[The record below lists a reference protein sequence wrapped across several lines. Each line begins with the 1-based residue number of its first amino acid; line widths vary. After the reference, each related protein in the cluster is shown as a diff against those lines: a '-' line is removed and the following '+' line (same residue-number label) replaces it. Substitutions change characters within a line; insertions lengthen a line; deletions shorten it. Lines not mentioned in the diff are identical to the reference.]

1 MAESNVSRHGMWS
14 SRTLFVL
21 AAVGSAVGLG
31 NIWRFPY
38 ITGENGGGAFVVVY
52 LLCIAAVGIP
62 VMMAEVLLGRQGRQ
76 SPINTM
82 RALAQQSEA
91 SRGWSLIGW
100 MGALGGFLILSYYS
114 VVAGW
119 ALYYIYLL
127 ASGAFVGADGGTAGA
142 TFNDFLANPGLLV
155 GFHTLFMALTIVIVG
170 AGVVAGL
177 ERAIRWF
184 MPLLFLLLGVLL
196 VYGATSGGFAA
207 AFDFMFSWNWES
219 LTAEGVLEALGHAF
233 FTLSVGM
240 GAIMAYGSYMPNQA
254 SIPSAVVMIGVLDTL
269 VALAAGLAIFSIVF
283 ANGLEPGQGPGL
295 LFVTVPIAFGNM
307 GLGILFGTLFFVLV
321 TFAALTSAISIIEP
335 AMAFAVEQFNAKRW
349 RVALVLGLVC
359 WVLGLG
365 TVFSFNIWAD
375 IHVVGS
381 FTVFDFFDFVT
392 QKVMLPAGGLL
403 IAIFAA
409 YVLPK
414 KIVQAQ
420 LRLPGG
426 RPVEVLWEVLIKVA
440 APLGVLWVF
449 VYTLYNHFVSG

>member
-1 MAESNVSRHGMWS
+1 MAESDVSRHGMWS

-52 LLCIAAVGIP
+52 LACIAAVGIP

-76 SPINTM
+76 SPINTIRSLVQQIEAN
-82 RALAQQSEA
+82 RA
-91 SRGWSLIGW
+91 WSLIGW
-100 MGALGGFLILSYYS
+100 MGALGGFLVLSYYS

-119 ALYYIYLL
+119 ALYYVYLL
-127 ASGAFVGADGGTAGA
+127 ASGTFVGADGAAGSA
-142 TFNDFLANPGLLV
+142 AFDAFLANPGLLV
-155 GFHTLFMALTIVIVG
+155 GFHTLFMAITVFIVG

-184 MPLLFLLLGVLL
+184 MPLLFVILGVLL

-207 AFDFMFSWNWES
+207 GFDFMFSWNWEQ

-240 GAIMAYGSYMPNQA
+240 GAIMAYGAYMPSNA
-254 SIPSAVVMIGVLDTL
+254 SIPSAVLTIGILDTV
-269 VALAAGLAIFSIVF
+269 VAIAAGLAIFAIVF

-295 LFVTVPIAFGNM
+295 MFVTVPIAFGNM
-307 GLGILFGTLFFVLV
+307 VLGVLFGTLFFILV
-321 TFAALTSAISIIEP
+321 SFAALTSAISIIEP
-335 AMAFAVEQFNAKRW
+335 AMAFVVEDFNAKRW
-349 RVALVLGLVC
+349 RVAVALGIVC

-365 TVFSFNIWAD
+365 TVFSFNAWANV
-375 IHVVGS
+375 HVVGDLT
-381 FTVFDFFDFVT
+381 FFDFFDFVT
-392 QKVMLPAGGLL
+392 QKVMMPLGGLL
-403 IAIFAA
+403 IAIFVAW
-409 YVLPK
+409 VLPK

-426 RPVEVLWEVLIKVA
+426 RPVEVLWEVLIRVA
-440 APLGVLWVF
+440 APLGVFAVF
-449 VYTLYNHFVSG
+449 AYTLYHFFIG

>member
-1 MAESNVSRHGMWS
+1 MAESDVSRHGMWS

-52 LLCIAAVGIP
+52 LICIAAVGIP

-82 RALAQQSEA
+82 RALARQSGA
-91 SRGWSLIGW
+91 VRGWSLIGW

-119 ALYYIYLL
+119 ALYYVYLL
-127 ASGAFVGADGGTAGA
+127 ASGTFVGAEGEVVGA
-142 TFNDFLANPGLLV
+142 AFDAFLANPGLLV
-155 GFHTLFMALTIVIVG
+155 GFHTLFMVITIFIVG

-184 MPLLFLLLGVLL
+184 MPLLFVLLGVLL

-207 AFDFMFSWNWES
+207 GFDFMFSWNWDK
-219 LTAEGVLEALGHAF
+219 LTREGVLEALGHAF

-240 GAIMAYGSYMPNQA
+240 GAIMAYGSYMPSNT
-254 SIPSAVVMIGVLDTL
+254 SIPSAVLTIGLLDTL
-269 VALAAGLAIFSIVF
+269 VAIAAGLAIFAIVF

-307 GLGILFGTLFFVLV
+307 ALGVVFGTLFFVLV
-321 TFAALTSAISIIEP
+321 SFAAITSAISIIEP
-335 AMAFAVEQFNAKRW
+335 AMAFAVEEFNARRW
-349 RVALVLGLVC
+349 HVALVLGAIC
-359 WVLGLG
+359 WILGLG
-365 TVFSFNIWAD
+365 TVFSFNAWAD
-375 IHVVGS
+375 LHVVGTMT
-381 FTVFDFFDFVT
+381 FFDFFDFVT
-392 QKVMLPAGGLL
+392 QKIMLPLGGLL
-403 IAIFAA
+403 IAIFVAW
-409 YVLPK
+409 VVPK
-414 KIVQAQ
+414 TLVQDQ

-426 RPVEVLWEVLIKVA
+426 RPVEVLWQVLIKVV
-440 APLGVLWVF
+440 APLGVLFVF
-449 VYTLYNHFVSG
+449 YHFFIG

>member
-52 LLCIAAVGIP
+52 LVCIAAVGIP
-62 VMMAEVLLGRQGRQ
+62 VMMAEVMLGRQGRQ

-82 RALAQQSEA
+82 RALAQQSGA
-91 SRGWSLIGW
+91 GRGWSLIGW

-119 ALYYIYLL
+119 ALYYVYLL
-127 ASGAFVGADGGTAGA
+127 ASGTFVGVDGDAAGA
-142 TFNDFLANPGLLV
+142 AFNAFLADPWLLV
-155 GFHTLFMALTIVIVG
+155 GFHTLFMALTIFIVG
-170 AGVVAGL
+170 GGVVAGL

-184 MPLLFLLLGVLL
+184 MPLLFALLAVLL
-196 VYGATSGGFAA
+196 VYGATSGGFGA
-207 AFDFMFSWNWES
+207 AFNFMFSWNWDK
-219 LTAEGVLEALGHAF
+219 LTADGVLEALGHAF

-240 GAIMAYGSYMPNQA
+240 GAIMAYGSYMPTKA
-254 SIPSAVVMIGVLDTL
+254 SIPSAVVMIGVADTL
-269 VALAAGLAIFSIVF
+269 VAIAAGLAIFSIVF

-295 LFVTVPIAFGNM
+295 LFVTVPLAFGNM
-307 GLGILFGTLFFVLV
+307 ALGVLFGTLFFVLV

-335 AMAFAVEQFNAKRW
+335 AMAFTVEKYNAKRW
-349 RVALVLGLVC
+349 HVALALGVVC

-375 IHVVGS
+375 VHVVGS

-414 KIVQAQ
+414 TVVQAQ

-426 RPVEVLWEVLIKVA
+426 RPVEVLWAVLIKVA
-440 APLGVLWVF
+440 APLGVLTVF
-449 VYTLYNHFVSG
+449 AYTLYHFVIS

>member
-1 MAESNVSRHGMWS
+1 MAESDVSRHGMWS

-52 LLCIAAVGIP
+52 LVCIAAVGIP
-62 VMMAEVLLGRQGRQ
+62 VMMAEVMLGRQGRQ

-82 RALAQQSEA
+82 RALAQQSDA
-91 SRGWSLIGW
+91 PRGWSLIGW

-119 ALYYIYLL
+119 ALYYVYLL
-127 ASGAFVGADGGTAGA
+127 ASGTFVGAEGAMVGA
-142 TFNDFLANPGLLV
+142 TFDAFLANPGLLV
-155 GFHTLFMALTIVIVG
+155 GFHTLFMVITVFIVG

-184 MPLLFLLLGVLL
+184 MPLLFVLLGVLL
-196 VYGATSGGFAA
+196 VYGATSGGFAQG
-207 AFDFMFSWNWES
+207 FDFMFSWNWDK
-219 LTAEGVLEALGHAF
+219 LTREGVLEALGHAF

-240 GAIMAYGSYMPNQA
+240 GAIMAYGAYMPNKA
-254 SIPSAVVMIGVLDTL
+254 SIPSAVVMIGLLDTL
-269 VALAAGLAIFSIVF
+269 VAIAAGLAIFAIVF
-283 ANGLEPGQGPGL
+283 ANGLEPGSGPGL

-307 GLGILFGTLFFVLV
+307 ALGVLFGTLFFILV
-321 TFAALTSAISIIEP
+321 TFAAITSAISIVEP
-335 AMAFAVEQFNAKRW
+335 AMAFAVEEFNAKRW
-349 RVALVLGLVC
+349 LVDLVLGLVC
-359 WVLGLG
+359 WILGLG
-365 TVFSFNIWAD
+365 TVFSFNIWAEV
-375 IHVVGS
+375 HVVGTMT
-381 FTVFDFFDFVT
+381 FFDFFDFVT
-392 QKVMLPAGGLL
+392 QKVMLPLGGLL

-414 KIVQAQ
+414 TVVRAQ

-426 RPVEVLWEVLIKVA
+426 RPVEILWDVLIKVA
-440 APLGVLWVF
+440 APLGVLTVF
-449 VYTLYNHFVSG
+449 VYTFVLD

>member
-1 MAESNVSRHGMWS
+1 MWS

-52 LLCIAAVGIP
+52 LVCIAAVGIP
-62 VMMAEVLLGRQGRQ
+62 VMMAEVMLGRQGRQ

-82 RALAQQSEA
+82 RALAQQSGA
-91 SRGWSLIGW
+91 GRGWSLIGW

-119 ALYYIYLL
+119 ALYYVYLL
-127 ASGAFVGADGGTAGA
+127 ASGTFVGVDGAAAGA
-142 TFNDFLANPGLLV
+142 AFDEFLANPSLLV
-155 GFHTLFMALTIVIVG
+155 GFHTLFMAMTIVIVG
-170 AGVVAGL
+170 GGVVAGL

-184 MPLLFLLLGVLL
+184 MPLLFALLAVLL
-196 VYGATSGGFAA
+196 VYGATSGGFGA
-207 AFDFMFSWNWES
+207 AFDFMFSWNWEK

-240 GAIMAYGSYMPNQA
+240 GSIMAYGAYMPNKA
-254 SIPSAVVMIGVLDTL
+254 SIPSAVMMIGAADTL
-269 VALAAGLAIFSIVF
+269 VAIAAGLAIFSIVF

-295 LFVTVPIAFGNM
+295 LFVTVPLAFGNM
-307 GLGILFGTLFFVLV
+307 ALGVLFGTLFFVLV
-321 TFAALTSAISIIEP
+321 TFAALTSAISLIEP
-335 AMAFAVEQFNAKRW
+335 AMAFAVEEYNAKRW
-349 RVALVLGLVC
+349 RVALVLGIAC

-375 IHVVGS
+375 VHVVGS

-414 KIVQAQ
+414 TVVQAQ

-426 RPVEVLWEVLIKVA
+426 RPVEVLWAVLIKVA
-440 APLGVLWVF
+440 APLGVLTVF
-449 VYTLYNHFVSG
+449 AYTLYHFFVAG

>member
-14 SRTLFVL
+14 SRTLFIL

-52 LLCIAAVGIP
+52 LICIAAVGIP
-62 VMMAEVLLGRQGRQ
+62 VMMAEVMLGRQGRQ

-82 RALAQQSEA
+82 RALARQSGA
-91 SRGWSLIGW
+91 GRGWSLVGW

-119 ALYYIYLL
+119 ALYYVYLL
-127 ASGAFVGADGGTAGA
+127 ASGTFVGVDGAAAGA
-142 TFNDFLANPGLLV
+142 AFDAFLANPSLLV
-155 GFHTLFMALTIVIVG
+155 GFHTLFMAMTIVIVG
-170 AGVVAGL
+170 GGVVAGL

-184 MPLLFLLLGVLL
+184 MPLLFALLAVLL
-196 VYGATSGGFAA
+196 VYGATSGGFGA
-207 AFDFMFSWNWES
+207 AFDFMFNWNWEK

-240 GAIMAYGSYMPNQA
+240 GSIMAYGSYMPNKA
-254 SIPSAVVMIGVLDTL
+254 SIPSAVMMIGAADTL
-269 VALAAGLAIFSIVF
+269 VAIAAGLAIFSIVF

-295 LFVTVPIAFGNM
+295 LFVTVPLAFGNM
-307 GLGILFGTLFFVLV
+307 ALGVLFGTLFFVLV
-321 TFAALTSAISIIEP
+321 TFAALTSAISLIEP
-335 AMAFAVEQFNAKRW
+335 AMAFAVEEYNAKRW
-349 RVALVLGLVC
+349 RVALVLGIAC
-359 WVLGLG
+359 WLLGLG
-365 TVFSFNIWAD
+365 TVFSFNIWAEV
-375 IHVVGS
+375 HVVGNM
-381 FTVFDFFDFVT
+381 TVFDFFDFVT

-414 KIVQAQ
+414 SVVQSQ
-420 LRLPGG
+420 LKLPGG
-426 RPVEVLWEVLIKVA
+426 RPVEVLWAVLIKVA
-440 APLGVLWVF
+440 APLGVLTVF
-449 VYTLYNHFVSG
+449 VYTLYHFVFG

>member
-1 MAESNVSRHGMWS
+1 MAEPDVSRHGMWS

-52 LLCIAAVGIP
+52 LACIAAVGIP
-62 VMMAEVLLGRQGRQ
+62 VMMAEVMLGRQGRQ

-82 RALAQQSEA
+82 RALAQQSDA
-91 SRGWSLIGW
+91 RRGWSLIGW
-100 MGALGGFLILSYYS
+100 MGVTGGFLILSYYS

-119 ALYYIYLL
+119 ALYYIYMM
-127 ASGAFVGADGGTAGA
+127 ASGTFVGAEGA
-142 TFNDFLANPGLLV
+142 AVGAAFDAFLANPGLLV
-155 GFHTLFMALTIVIVG
+155 LFHTLFMAITVFIVG

-184 MPLLFLLLGVLL
+184 MPLLFALLGVLL
-196 VYGATSGGFAA
+196 IYGATSGGFAA
-207 AFDFMFSWNWES
+207 GFDFMFSWNWEK
-219 LTAEGVLEALGHAF
+219 LTADGVLEALGHAF

-240 GAIMAYGSYMPNQA
+240 GAIMAYGAYMPNKA
-254 SIPSAVVMIGVLDTL
+254 SIPSAVVMIGVLDTV
-269 VALAAGLAIFSIVF
+269 VAIAAGLAIFAIVF

-307 GLGILFGTLFFVLV
+307 ALGVVFGTLFFILV
-321 TFAALTSAISIIEP
+321 TFAAMTSAISIIEP
-335 AMAFAVEQFNAKRW
+335 AMAFAVEEFNAKRW
-349 RVALVLGLVC
+349 HVALMLGMVC
-359 WVLGLG
+359 WILGLG
-365 TVFSFNIWAD
+365 TVFSFNIWAEV
-375 IHVVGS
+375 HVVGS
-381 FTVFDFFDFVT
+381 FTIFDFFDFVT
-392 QKVMLPAGGLL
+392 QKVMLPLGGLL

-414 KIVQAQ
+414 KVVQAQ

-440 APLGVLWVF
+440 APLGVLTVF
-449 VYTLYNHFVSG
+449 VYTLYHFVVG

>member
-52 LLCIAAVGIP
+52 LICIAAVGIP
-62 VMMAEVLLGRQGRQ
+62 VMMAEVMLGRQGRQ

-82 RALAQQSEA
+82 RALARQSEA
-91 SRGWSLIGW
+91 GRGWSLVGW
-100 MGALGGFLILSYYS
+100 VGAVGGFLILSYYS

-119 ALYYIYLL
+119 ALYYVYLL
-127 ASGAFVGADGGTAGA
+127 ASGTFVGVDGAAAGA
-142 TFNDFLANPGLLV
+142 AFDEFLANPSLLV
-155 GFHTLFMALTIVIVG
+155 GFHTLFMAMTIVIVG
-170 AGVVAGL
+170 GGVVAGL

-184 MPLLFLLLGVLL
+184 MPLLFALLAVLL
-196 VYGATSGGFAA
+196 VYGATSGGFGA
-207 AFDFMFSWNWES
+207 AFDFMFNWNWEK

-240 GAIMAYGSYMPNQA
+240 GSIMAYGAYMPNKA
-254 SIPSAVVMIGVLDTL
+254 SIPSAVMMIGAADTL
-269 VALAAGLAIFSIVF
+269 VAIAAGLAIFSIVF

-295 LFVTVPIAFGNM
+295 LFVTVPLAFGNM
-307 GLGILFGTLFFVLV
+307 ALGVVFGTLFFVLV
-321 TFAALTSAISIIEP
+321 TFAALTSAISLIEP
-335 AMAFAVEQFNAKRW
+335 AMAFAVEEYNAKRW
-349 RVALVLGLVC
+349 RVALVLGIAC

-365 TVFSFNIWAD
+365 TVFSFNIWAEV
-375 IHVVGS
+375 HVVGNM
-381 FTVFDFFDFVT
+381 TVFDFFDFVT

-414 KIVQAQ
+414 KVVQAQ

-426 RPVEVLWEVLIKVA
+426 RPVEVLWAVLIKVA
-440 APLGVLWVF
+440 APLGVLTVF
-449 VYTLYNHFVSG
+449 VYTLYHFVTG

>member
-52 LLCIAAVGIP
+52 LACIAAVGIP
-62 VMMAEVLLGRQGRQ
+62 VMMAEVMLGRQGRQ

-82 RALAQQSEA
+82 RALARQSGA
-91 SRGWSLIGW
+91 GRGWSLIGW

-119 ALYYIYLL
+119 ALYYVYLL
-127 ASGAFVGADGGTAGA
+127 ASGTFVGVDGAAAGA
-142 TFNDFLANPGLLV
+142 AFDEFLANPSLLV
-155 GFHTLFMALTIVIVG
+155 GFHTLFMAMTIVIVG
-170 AGVVAGL
+170 GGVVAGL

-184 MPLLFLLLGVLL
+184 MPLLFALLAVLL
-196 VYGATSGGFAA
+196 VYGATSGGFGAA
-207 AFDFMFSWNWES
+207 VDFMFNWNWEK
-219 LTAEGVLEALGHAF
+219 LTADGVLEALGHAF

-240 GAIMAYGSYMPNQA
+240 ASIMAYGSYMPNNA
-254 SIPSAVVMIGVLDTL
+254 SIPSAVVMIGVVDTL
-269 VALAAGLAIFSIVF
+269 VAIAAGLAIFSIVF

-295 LFVTVPIAFGNM
+295 LFVTVPLAFGNM
-307 GLGILFGTLFFVLV
+307 ALGVLFGTLFFVLV
-321 TFAALTSAISIIEP
+321 TFAALTSAISLIEP
-335 AMAFAVEQFNAKRW
+335 AMAFAVEEYNAKRW
-349 RVALVLGLVC
+349 RVALVLGIVC

-375 IHVVGS
+375 FHVVGS
-381 FTVFDFFDFVT
+381 FTIFDFFDFVT

-414 KIVQAQ
+414 TVVQSQ

-426 RPVEVLWEVLIKVA
+426 RPVEALWAVLIKVA
-440 APLGVLWVF
+440 APLGVLTVF
-449 VYTLYNHFVSG
+449 VYTLYHFVTG

>member
-1 MAESNVSRHGMWS
+1 MWS
-14 SRTLFVL
+14 SRALFIL

-52 LLCIAAVGIP
+52 LACIAAVGIP

-76 SPINTM
+76 SPINTI
-82 RALAQQSEA
+82 RSLARRSGA

-100 MGALGGFLILSYYS
+100 MGVLGGFLVLSYYS

-119 ALYYIYLL
+119 ALYYIYML
-127 ASGAFVGADGGTAGA
+127 ASGTFVGADGATAGA
-142 TFNDFLANPGLLV
+142 AWDAFLANPGHLV
-155 GFHTLFMALTIVIVG
+155 GFHTLFMAITIFIVG
-170 AGVVAGL
+170 AGVVGGL

-184 MPLLFLLLGVLL
+184 MPLLFVLLGVLL

-207 AFDFMFSWNWES
+207 GFDFMFSWNWEK

-240 GAIMAYGSYMPNQA
+240 GAIMAYGAYMPSQA
-254 SIPSAVVMIGVLDTL
+254 SIPSAVLMIGILDTV
-269 VALAAGLAIFSIVF
+269 VAIAAGLAIFAIVF
-283 ANGLEPGQGPGL
+283 ANGLEPGSGPGL

-307 GLGILFGTLFFVLV
+307 TLGVLFGTLFFVLV
-321 TFAALTSAISIIEP
+321 SFAALTSAISIIEP
-335 AMAFAVEQFNAKRW
+335 AMAFAVEEFNAKRW
-349 RVALVLGLVC
+349 RVAFALGIVC
-359 WVLGLG
+359 WILGLG
-365 TVFSFNIWAD
+365 TVFSFNAWAD
-375 IHVVGS
+375 VHVVGEMT
-381 FTVFDFFDFVT
+381 FFDFFDYVT
-392 QKVMLPAGGLL
+392 QKVMMPLGGLL
-403 IAIFAA
+403 MAIFVAW
-409 YVLPK
+409 VVPK

-449 VYTLYNHFVSG
+449 VYALWDDLQELYRLVVRFFGG

>member
-52 LLCIAAVGIP
+52 LACIAAVGIP
-62 VMMAEVLLGRQGRQ
+62 VMMAEVMLGRQGRQ

-82 RALAQQSEA
+82 RALARQSGA
-91 SRGWSLIGW
+91 GRGWSLIGW

-119 ALYYIYLL
+119 ALYYVYLL
-127 ASGAFVGADGGTAGA
+127 ASGTFVGVDGDAAGA
-142 TFNDFLANPGLLV
+142 AFDAFLADPWLLV
-155 GFHTLFMALTIVIVG
+155 GFQTLFMALTAFIVG
-170 AGVVAGL
+170 GGVVAGL

-184 MPLLFLLLGVLL
+184 MPLLFALLAVLL
-196 VYGATSGGFAA
+196 VYGATSGGFGAA
-207 AFDFMFSWNWES
+207 VDFMFNWNWEK
-219 LTAEGVLEALGHAF
+219 LTADGVLEALGHAF

-240 GAIMAYGSYMPNQA
+240 ASIMAYGSYMPNNA
-254 SIPSAVVMIGVLDTL
+254 SIPSAVVMIGVVDTL
-269 VALAAGLAIFSIVF
+269 VAIAAGLAIFSIVF

-295 LFVTVPIAFGNM
+295 LFVTVPLAFGNM
-307 GLGILFGTLFFVLV
+307 ALGVLFGTLFFVLV
-321 TFAALTSAISIIEP
+321 TFAALTSAISLIEP
-335 AMAFAVEQFNAKRW
+335 AMAFAVEEYNAKRW
-349 RVALVLGLVC
+349 RVALVLGIVC

-365 TVFSFNIWAD
+365 TVFSFNIWAEV
-375 IHVVGS
+375 HVVGNM
-381 FTVFDFFDFVT
+381 TVFDFFDFVT

-414 KIVQAQ
+414 TVVQSQ

-426 RPVEVLWEVLIKVA
+426 RPVEVLWAVLIKVA
-440 APLGVLWVF
+440 APLGVLTVF
-449 VYTLYNHFVSG
+449 VYTLYHFVTG

>member
-14 SRTLFVL
+14 SRTLFIL

-52 LLCIAAVGIP
+52 LVCIAAVGIP
-62 VMMAEVLLGRQGRQ
+62 VMMAEVMLGRQGRQ
-76 SPINTM
+76 SPINNM
-82 RALAQQSEA
+82 RALARQSEA
-91 SRGWSLIGW
+91 WRGWSLVGW

-127 ASGAFVGADGGTAGA
+127 ASGTFVGVDGAAAGA
-142 TFNDFLANPGLLV
+142 AFDAFLADPWLLV
-155 GFHTLFMALTIVIVG
+155 GFHTLFMAMTIFIVG
-170 AGVVAGL
+170 GGVVAGL

-184 MPLLFLLLGVLL
+184 MPLLFALLAVLL

-207 AFDFMFSWNWES
+207 AVDFMFNWNWEK

-240 GAIMAYGSYMPNQA
+240 GSIMAYGAYMPNKA
-254 SIPSAVVMIGVLDTL
+254 SIPSAVMMIGVVDTL
-269 VALAAGLAIFSIVF
+269 VAIAAGLAIFSIVF

-295 LFVTVPIAFGNM
+295 LFVTVPLAFGNM
-307 GLGILFGTLFFVLV
+307 ALGVLFGTLFFVLV
-321 TFAALTSAISIIEP
+321 TFAALTSAISLIEP
-335 AMAFAVEQFNAKRW
+335 AMAFAVEEYNAKRW
-349 RVALVLGLVC
+349 RVALVLGIVC
-359 WVLGLG
+359 WALGLG
-365 TVFSFNIWAD
+365 TVFSFNIWAEV
-375 IHVVGS
+375 HVVGS

-414 KIVQAQ
+414 SVVQSQ
-420 LRLPGG
+420 LKLPGG
-426 RPVEVLWEVLIKVA
+426 RPVEVLWAVLIKVA
-440 APLGVLWVF
+440 APLGVLTVF
-449 VYTLYNHFVSG
+449 VYTLYHFIAD